1 MSEIFPGYTEPTVG
15 MSVLLP
21 DGVLTGT
28 IRAYER
34 YNGEGYF
41 CCAVEADVSG
51 NTGLL
56 DVYQDPVTS
65 VWKSRIYNQIRYPDL
80 DGVRKDM

>member
-1 MSEIFPGYTEPTVG
+1 MSEVFPGYIEPTVG
-15 MSVLLP
+15 LSVILP
-21 DGVLTGT
+21 DGLATGT

-51 NTGLL
+51 GTGLL
-56 DVYQDPVTS
+56 DVYFNDG

-80 DGVRKDM
+80 DGARKNM